1 MAAIDKIY
9 VKDIKQ
15 YDEFADWCRKQP
27 PLTDKYGVQVALTR
41 YLYDRPTDESL
52 NDFPAFMAPYYV
64 DAYVIRNCPLD
75 YIQDELKLNYG
86 SSYQEIKDG
95 KLYTSVLTDAEYEM
109 GKHYTCIMRP
119 YYGNVNKPV
128 KGKWFVDV
136 VLPKGFPHFIW
147 HHDTGGIGT
156 WDFSDEFVV
165 CTWASSGTTCPT
177 MKSITR
183 RIQKWKLPVG
193 SKVIL
198 SGRYV
203 GEKYVFL
210 IRK

>member
-9 VKDIKQ
+9 VKDIEQ

-27 PLTDKYGVQVALTR
+27 PLADKYGVQESLTR
-41 YLYDRPTDESL
+41 YLYNRPTDESL

-64 DAYVIRNCPLD
+64 DAYVIRNCSLD

-95 KLYTSVLTDAEYEM
+95 KLYTSPITDTEYEA
-109 GKHYTCIMRP
+109 GNHYTCIAHP
-119 YYGNVNKPV
+119 YYGNINKPA

-136 VLPKGFPHFIW
+136 VLPKDFPHFIW

-165 CTWASSGTTCPT
+165 CEWASSGTTCPT
-177 MKSITR
+177 VKSITR

-203 GEKYVFL
+203 GEEYVFL